1 MLTKLK
7 RTEGTKRNDLP
18 TSYCET
24 ALKQCSVSYQWWLQ
38 GAGAGSGVGQ
48 GGGGGGG
55 GAGAGTG
62 VGKGQGWG
70 RVWGRGWLQGQGQG
84 WERGWDRGGEGGVA
98 GATFSFPHFY
108 FYPCVVRADV
118 TQLPG

>member
-48 GGGGGGG
+48 GGG
-55 GAGAGTG
+55 
-62 VGKGQGWG
+62 QG
-70 RVWGRGWLQGQGQG
+70 QGQGQG
-84 WERGWDRGGEGGVA
+84 WGRGRGGEGCGAGGGSRDRDRGGKGGGTGVVK
-98 GATFSFPHFY
+98 G
-108 FYPCVVRADV
+108 VWQV
-118 TQLPG
+118 LPFLSLTSISTHV